1 MANSTIIT
9 SLKQWAIRKIITNNE
24 IVNAIDNP
32 SMHEKGWKPIFLVNN
47 NITNERGYTPSIY
60 NFYKFPTSIDKTITF
75 VCIMAN
81 TYQMKNENYVNAEL
95 HVIIFSHKDH
105 MIVDNP
111 SISDNRNDYIAK
123 LVDRELNGNFAKY
136 MKTDAS
142 LGKLVLVSSV
152 EDTYDNNF
160 STRHMKFVCN
170 DINYSLC
177 ETD

>member
-9 SLKQWAIRKIITNNE
+9 ALKQWTTRKILSNAE

-32 SMHEKGWKPIFLVNN
+32 SMNEKGWNPIFLVNSN
-47 NITNERGYTPSIY
+47 MTSAKGFNPSIY
-60 NFYKFPTSIDKTITF
+60 NFYKFPTTIDKTITF
-75 VCIMAN
+75 ICILAN
-81 TYQMKNENYVNAEL
+81 IYQMKNNNYVDAEL

-123 LVDRELNGNFAKY
+123 LIDKELNGNFVKY
-136 MKTDAS
+136 MKTNAS
-142 LGKLVLVSSV
+142 LGKLVLLSSV

-177 ETD
+177 ETE